1 MEKGVYD
8 LFRAL
13 DVNTTLKAV
22 NIADN
27 QFGESD
33 PTLIK

>member
-8 LFRAL
+8 LFRVL

-27 QFGESD
+27 
-33 PTLIK
+33 